1 VFSSW
6 RDTLA
11 ISDVSLSKSIQ
22 NEFSFY
28 CEVGIWKGLVTRT
41 YIMMI
46 EPNQSRVRRAFRWL
60 VGSREKHVGRQK
72 GRRFQLEPL
81 ESRRLLTSISDF
93 SIPTAVSS
101 PAAITTGPD
110 GNLWFTEN
118 NANTIGTIN
127 PTTHAISQF
136 TVSNAGS
143 APDGIVTG
151 PDGSLWFTDDG
162 TNSIGKINP
171 TTHAITEFAVPTA
184 DSIPLAITN
193 GPNGEIWFTEQ
204 NAGKIGEINVT
215 THAITEFA
223 IPTSGSKPTGI
234 TVGPNGNLWFT
245 EETTNKI
252 GEINPT
258 TGAISEFTITGSAT
272 PLQITTGSDGSL
284 WFTDFASNEIWRYTP
299 STGAF
304 SNFLVPTANS
314 GPVGIT
320 AGPDGNIYFT
330 EQSSDQIGMID
341 PTSSQFSGYTVPT
354 AGAQPYAITAGPN
367 GTIWFTEFAS
377 SKVGVLTLDTH
388 LAVTSQ
394 PPGTLSAGAGFGLT
408 VSDVYDSG
416 VVDQSGT
423 GSVAITLASNPG
435 STALGGTLTAT
446 LANGVATFSGLTLT
460 KAGNGYSV
468 SATSDGLASASS
480 NTFNVTAAAPSQ
492 LAIIAQPPGSITQGN
507 GISFQV
513 GAFDQFGNLAT
524 SFSGTVTIAL
534 ASGPGGSTLGG
545 SLTATASQGVATFSG
560 LSLNNAGGGYSITV
574 VSWGLKGTRT
584 NSFQVTAPPTIVS
597 QQVVMERKTNK
608 KGKPV
613 GKATLVGFQLDFSVA
628 MNPGTAGNSGN
639 YQLNLITTKKVKR
652 KIVQVLK
659 PIQFQASYN
668 ATNNSVGIML
678 IGKQTFPKGGQLTV
692 FGGVTSA
699 AGVAVDGNNEGI
711 AGDSGVFT
719 ILANAKGIART

>member
-1 VFSSW
+1 
-6 RDTLA
+6 
-11 ISDVSLSKSIQ
+11 
-22 NEFSFY
+22 
-28 CEVGIWKGLVTRT
+28 VTRT
-41 YIMMI
+41 NIMMR
-46 EPNQSRVRRAFRWL
+46 EPNQSRVSRGFRWL
-60 VGSREKHVGRQK
+60 VGSREKHVGRKK

-93 SIPTAVSS
+93 SIPTANSS
-101 PAAITTGPD
+101 PVAITTGPD

-136 TVSNAGS
+136 TVSNPGS
-143 APDGIVTG
+143 EPYAIVTG
-151 PDGSLWFTDDG
+151 SDGDLWFTDDG
-162 TNSIGKINP
+162 NNSIGVINP
-171 TTHAITEFAVPTA
+171 TTHAITEFPAPA
-184 DSIPLAITN
+184 GSIPLAIAN

-204 NAGKIGEINVT
+204 SAGEIGEINVT
-215 THAITEFA
+215 THIISQFP
-223 IPTSGSKPTGI
+223 IPTGGSEPTGL

-245 EETTNKI
+245 EEATNKI

-258 TGAISEFTITGSAT
+258 THVFSEFTIPGAST
-272 PLQITTGSDGSL
+272 PDRITTGSDGSL
-284 WFTDFASNEIWRYTP
+284 WFTDFGLNEIWRYSP
-299 STGAF
+299 STGVF
-304 SNFLVPTANS
+304 SNFSVPTANS

-330 EQSSDQIGMID
+330 QQNSDQIGMIN
-341 PTSSQFSGYTVPT
+341 PTSGQFSVYTVPT
-354 AGAQPYAITAGPN
+354 AGAQPYAMTVGPN

-394 PPGTLSAGAGFGLT
+394 PPGTLTAGAGFGLT

-423 GSVAITLASNPG
+423 GSVAIGLASNPTG
-435 STALGGTLTAT
+435 AALGGTLTST
-446 LANGVATFSGLTLT
+446 LVNGVATFSGVTLT
-460 KAGNGYSV
+460 TAANGYAV
-468 SATSDGLASASS
+468 SATSNGLAPASS
-480 NTFNVTAAAPSQ
+480 SGFNVTAAAPSQ
-492 LAIIAQPPGSITQGN
+492 LAIIAQPPGSITQGS
-507 GISFQV
+507 GISLQV
-513 GAFDQFGNLAT
+513 GAFDQYGNLAT

-534 ASGPGGSTLGG
+534 GSDPGGSTLGG
-545 SLTATASQGVATFSG
+545 SLAATASQGVVTFSG
-560 LSLNNAGGGYSITV
+560 LSLNNAGGGYTIKVAST
-574 VSWGLKGTRT
+574 GLTGTTT
-584 NSFQVTAPPTIVS
+584 NSFQVTAPPPTIVS
-597 QQVVMERKTNK
+597 QQVVLHRKTNK

-613 GKATLVGFQLDFSVA
+613 GKATLVGFQLNFSVA

-668 ATNNSVGIML
+668 ATNNSVNIML
-678 IGKQTFPKGGQLTV
+678 IGKQTFPKGGQLSV